1 MPDKRSFVD
10 VSVLSNSPGFLPIK
24 WGLSKPQ
31 GSAAAASADKHFLQ
45 RHLESPR
52 EKMKGPAP
60 RDRGRGADC
69 VCARVCVCVCVRTR
83 LGRGRCAET
92 GLDTDWQIGRGQED
106 GESTTTTETGEKNRG
121 RQSSTESSLGTL
133 KTVAVTTCDMMP
145 PCLLRAPPLGLAVP
159 G

>member
-1 MPDKRSFVD
+1 MFQFFQILLASSQLNEVCQSHRALLLLPRPTSTSCSDI
-10 VSVLSNSPGFLPIK
+10 SN
-24 WGLSKPQ
+24 PQ
-31 GSAAAASADKHFLQ
+31 GRRWKGQ
-45 RHLESPR
+45 RQETG
-52 EKMKGPAP
+52 EG
-60 RDRGRGADC
+60 GQTVC
-69 VCARVCVCVCVRTR
+69 VHVCVCVCVSTR